1 MHSTTGRCL
10 VCLASLLGALTGA
23 AAEAPTISAAW
34 VRATPPGASTA
45 AAYFTITNG
54 GAADRLIGAESP
66 AARELQLHTQV
77 DENGMRQMRQLAA
90 IPLPAGATV
99 RLEAGGLHVMLVDI
113 AAPLKPGDHVA
124 MTLHF
129 ANAPDIELHVPVRDG
144 RAMTE
149 HH

>member
-1 MHSTTGRCL
+1 MNTTTGRCL
-10 VCLASLLGALTGA
+10 ACLAAFGALASA
-23 AAEAPTISAAW
+23 AAQGPTISAAW

-45 AAYFTITNG
+45 AAYFTITNSA
-54 GAADRLIGAESP
+54 AADRLIGAESP
-66 AARELQLHTQV
+66 AARELQLHAQV
-77 DENGMRQMRQLAA
+77 DENGLRHMRQLAD

-99 RLEAGGLHVMLVDI
+99 RLTAGGLHVMLMDI

-129 ANAPDIELHVPVRDG
+129 ANAADIELHVPVQDG

>member
-1 MHSTTGRCL
+1 MNTTTGRL
-10 VCLASLLGALTGA
+10 LACLASFAAPAGA
-23 AAEAPTISAAW
+23 AAAPTVSAAW

-45 AAYFTITNG
+45 AAYFTISNG

-66 AARELQLHTQV
+66 AARELQLHAQV
-77 DENGMRQMRQLAA
+77 DENGLRHMRQLAD

-99 RLEAGGLHVMLVDI
+99 RLTAGGLHVMLVDI

-124 MTLHF
+124 ITLHF
-129 ANAPDIELHVPVRDG
+129 ANAADIELQVPVQDG
-144 RAMTE
+144 RALTE

>member
-1 MHSTTGRCL
+1 MNVTTGRFL
-10 VCLASLLGALTGA
+10 ACLASFGALVGA
-23 AAEAPTISAAW
+23 AAEAPTVSAAW

-45 AAYFTITNG
+45 AAYFTIANP

-66 AARELQLHTQV
+66 AARELQLHRQV
-77 DENGMRQMRQLAA
+77 DENGLRHMRQLEE

-99 RLEAGGLHVMLVDI
+99 QLTAGGLHVMLVDI
-113 AAPLKPGDHVA
+113 VAPLRPGDHVA

-144 RAMTE
+144 RTMTE